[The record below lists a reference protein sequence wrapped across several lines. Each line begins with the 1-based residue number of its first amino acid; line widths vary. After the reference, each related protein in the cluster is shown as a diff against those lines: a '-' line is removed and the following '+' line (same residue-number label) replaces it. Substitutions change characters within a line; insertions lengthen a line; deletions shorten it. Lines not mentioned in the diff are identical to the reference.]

1 MGPASLYGDRV
12 DPGAFLETWADD
24 PDRDGELV
32 HLRRQASRPA
42 RFGDLAIAPVVKTR
56 LAQRG
61 IDRLYRH
68 QVEAIEL
75 IRDGRHVVLA
85 AGTAAGKSLCFQI
98 PIIETALT
106 DPKRTSLLIYPTKAL
121 AQDQAGSLHRFN
133 FPELSAAI
141 YDGDT
146 PPDERAGIR
155 RRANVVLTNPDML
168 HVAMLPFHDRWGDFF
183 HRLAYVVVDELH
195 TMRGIFGTHVAMIL
209 RRLRRLAD
217 HYGASPTFV
226 LSSAT
231 IGNAGELAGLLTGL
245 DVEVVDGDDSPRGE
259 RATALWNPAMIDE
272 ESGRRRSALAEASEI
287 AAGLIGEGFRTIVFT
302 RGRKSTELAYRT
314 ITDRLPKEMKDLV
327 APYRAGYTPAQRR
340 QVEQK
345 LFGGELAGVVATNAL
360 ELGIDVGG
368 LDAAVI
374 VTFPGTLAAF
384 RQQTGRA
391 GRARQESIAVLVAG
405 EDALDQYLMI
415 HPDELFSRPSEAVVI
430 NPGNPQVAEAHA
442 ACAAYELPLQLV
454 DRDTLGP
461 AIEEAANRL
470 VQAGHLRLK
479 EGRLFWARRQRPAPS
494 IDIRSSG
501 GAIYTIVVSSRPD
514 GPIDEA
520 AGRMLGTLDEARVYR
535 DAHVGAIYL
544 HQGDSY
550 LVHSLDTGLKQVSV
564 SPARVDYYTQT
575 RQETDLEIVDETA
588 SVNLGGAR
596 LHLGMLEV
604 ASQVVG
610 YQKRKLGS
618 RELIDTIDLDVP
630 ASLMTTAGV
639 WVTLP
644 QSLLDRLDLGPDLLG
659 ALHAAE
665 HGGIAMLPL
674 MAVCDRWDIGGLST
688 NWHPST
694 GTATIFIYEAYP
706 GGAGISPVAFDRGR
720 RHWQATVEAIE
731 RCPCAKGCPSCV
743 QSPKCGNLNEPLS
756 KLGAV
761 RLLKAVLA

>member
-1 MGPASLYGDRV
+1 V
-12 DPGAFLETWADD
+12 DPGTFLQAWAED

-32 HLRRQASRPA
+32 HLHRHPSRPA
-42 RFGDLAIAPVVKTR
+42 RYGDLAIAPLLATR
-56 LAQRG
+56 LTQRG
-61 IDRLYRH
+61 IDRLYSH

-75 IRDGRHVVLA
+75 IRAGRHLVLA

-98 PIIETALT
+98 PIIETALE
-106 DPKRTSLLIYPTKAL
+106 DPKQTSLLIYPTKAL
-121 AQDQAGSLHRFN
+121 AQDQAGSLRRFN
-133 FPELSAAI
+133 LPEITASI

-146 PPDERAGIR
+146 PTEERATIR
-155 RRANVVLTNPDML
+155 RRSNVILTNPDML
-168 HVAMLPFHDRWGDFF
+168 HIGILPFHDRWADFF
-183 HRLAYVVVDELH
+183 HRLAYVVVDEIH

-209 RRLRRLAD
+209 RRLRRMAA

-245 DVEVVDGDDSPRGE
+245 DVDVVDRDDSPGGE
-259 RATALWNPAMIDE
+259 RTTALWNPALIDE
-272 ESGRRRSALAEASEI
+272 KSGRRRSALADASEL

-302 RGRKSTELAYRT
+302 RGRKSTELAYRA
-314 ITDRLPKEMKDLV
+314 IADRLPDSLKDLV
-327 APYRAGYTPAQRR
+327 APYRAGYTPTQRR

-345 LFGGELAGVVATNAL
+345 LFGGDLVGVVATSAL

-391 GRARQESIAVLVAG
+391 GRARQESLAALVAG
-405 EDALDQYLMI
+405 EDALDQYLMN

-430 NPGNPQVAEAHA
+430 NPDNPLVAEAHA
-442 ACAAYELPLQLV
+442 ACAAYELPLQLE
-454 DRDTLGP
+454 DRDILGA

-479 EGRLFWARRQRPAPS
+479 EGRLFWGRRQRPAPS

-501 GAIYTIVVSSRPD
+501 GAIYTIVSS
-514 GPIDEA
+514 
-520 AGRMLGTLDEARVYR
+520 GRATGSPPGRSDTLIGTLDEARVYR

-550 LVHSLDTGLKQVSV
+550 LVRSLDTGLKQVSV
-564 SPARVDYYTQT
+564 SPAHVDYYTQT
-575 RQETDLEIVDETA
+575 RQETDLAVVDEIA
-588 SVNLGGAR
+588 SVQLGGAK
-596 LHLGMLEV
+596 LHLGIVEV
-604 ASQVVG
+604 ANQVVG
-610 YQKRKLGS
+610 YQRRKLGS
-618 RELIDTIDLDVP
+618 RQLIDTVDLDLP
-630 ASLMTTAGV
+630 ASIMTTASV
-639 WVTLP
+639 WMTLP
-644 QSLLDRLDLGPDLLG
+644 DALLDGLGLGPELLG

-665 HGGIAMLPL
+665 HAGIALLPL

-706 GGAGISPVAFDRGR
+706 GGAGISPVAFDRGS
-720 RHWQATVEAIE
+720 RHWVATVEAIE
-731 RCPCAKGCPSCV
+731 RCPCSSGCPSCV

-756 KLGAV
+756 KSGAV
-761 RLLKAVLA
+761 RLLRAILR